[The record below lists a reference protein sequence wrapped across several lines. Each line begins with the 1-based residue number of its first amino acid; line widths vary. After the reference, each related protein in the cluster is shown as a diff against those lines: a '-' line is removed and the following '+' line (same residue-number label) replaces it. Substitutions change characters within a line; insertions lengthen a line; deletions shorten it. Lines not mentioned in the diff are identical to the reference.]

1 MLQARQGCAKDTPTA
16 GLIRWPDLG
25 GPVSAG
31 LTNGVRHSGLA
42 PGVITQDR
50 GAHHF
55 PVSLFR
61 PCERVVE
68 YPLFRITKS
77 GPHGAVCRDWE
88 LLSSM
93 DRAEVKPV
101 GNGKSGIR
109 ALERAWHWQCSSTQQ
124 VADLIYLQ
132 AYRLSGHDEN
142 ALPGTLLLERS
153 CSS

>member
-16 GLIRWPDLG
+16 GQIRWPDLG

-42 PGVITQDR
+42 SGVITQDR

-68 YPLFRITKS
+68 YPLFRITNYK
-77 GPHGAVCRDWE
+77 
-88 LLSSM
+88 
-93 DRAEVKPV
+93 VKASR
-101 GNGKSGIR
+101 GG
-109 ALERAWHWQCSSTQQ
+109 
-124 VADLIYLQ
+124 
-132 AYRLSGHDEN
+132 
-142 ALPGTLLLERS
+142 LPGLGVSVLPWTRQK
-153 CSS
+153 